1 MKTIKPTLNLTSQ
14 HIYAF
19 AAALGFQ
26 YKPFYNICVPA
37 RTLVKLL
44 RIDDAG
50 TTMERSQRSVSEPRA
65 KAFAD
70 YLVSNLK
77 SKTPFIIPT
86 VTGCIDSS
94 RSEGFAGFVSAQEQC
109 DLDNLHQGFASVGVL
124 CVGMDS
130 EFYLFDGQHRGR
142 GIAIGLDYIW
152 NNRHQPEYADIDL
165 ATISIP
171 LKVYLDLT
179 LEERQTF
186 FSDIN
191 MNMAKPQAS
200 IGIAYDHRDLLSRF
214 AVEIAQELPFK
225 GLVELERNTISKKSE
240 KLFPLKTIRDLVK
253 SLMGLG
259 NKYAPEEITE
269 EKKEFVRDVLAKFS
283 RPMGW
288 SALEFTGEAAEIRET
303 SIITH
308 TVMLKAVAEAAKTVS
323 SQFPNFEGVDF
334 SKLSDLNY
342 GRTEGDF
349 IGRCIDPVAKTMR
362 MNQTGINLT
371 ANKLVTT
378 LGATLDPSAK
388 TLEKQYFPELKAS
401 QEEKEPQPEPAIKEK
416 AEEPAQS
423 RASVFKSDVRS
434 IVLHAAGTEEKTP
447 NVITRAAGGVVKA
460 ILDYENKHSLSLV
473 PVIDIMK
480 EHILKVVE
488 HEGQQASWSLV
499 KSPKAAVKLIE
510 AALKE
515 TGMIA

>member
-1 MKTIKPTLNLTSQ
+1 MNTIKPTLNLTSQ

-19 AAALGFQ
+19 AAASGFQ

-152 NNRHQPEYADIDL
+152 NNRHKPEYADIDL
-165 ATISIP
+165 STVSIP

-259 NKYAPEEITE
+259 NKYAPEDITE
-269 EKKEFVRDVLAKFS
+269 EKKQFVRDVLAKFS

-288 SALEFTGEAAEIRET
+288 SALEFTGEAAELRET

-308 TVMLKAVAEAAKTVS
+308 TVMLKAVAEAAKAVS
-323 SQFPNFEGVDF
+323 AQFPNFDGVDF
-334 SKLSDLNY
+334 SKLSSLNY
-342 GRTEGDF
+342 GRAEGDF

-362 MNQTGINLT
+362 MNQTGVNLA
-371 ANKLVTT
+371 ANKLIVT
-378 LGATLDPSAK
+378 LGAVLDPAAK
-388 TLEKQYFPELKAS
+388 SLEKQYFPEQNIENS
-401 QEEKEPQPEPAIKEK
+401 QAQAEEPAIKEK
-416 AEEPAQS
+416 EENTKES
-423 RASVFKSDVRS
+423 RASIFKGDART
-434 IVLHAAGTEEKTP
+434 IVLQAAGTEEKSP

-460 ILDYENKHSLSLV
+460 MLDYETKHCLSLV
-473 PVIDIMK
+473 PVIDVMK
-480 EHILKVVE
+480 DHVMKVAE
-488 HEGQQASWSLV
+488 FEGEKASWNLV
-499 KSPKAAVKLIE
+499 KTPKAAVKLIE

-515 TGMIA
+515 TGMIK